1 MGINEL
7 KNTTSKSFTPATI
20 PHHPTTPAT
29 YTPNMKTT
37 VLLTTLTLA
46 TLGSSTALKTP
57 RSTFTWTSWVDSLI
71 ADPAHAMSPEEA
83 IAAFHAANPNP
94 NPDLSTDDA
103 NLDKRQ
109 AFGNCQQLS
118 QRPPSVPDAVACIND
133 LEGRGN
139 AGQECNVDGF
149 TARVQCRLGSADVV
163 SVRGRDDAPRSVNW

>member
-1 MGINEL
+1 
-7 KNTTSKSFTPATI
+7 
-20 PHHPTTPAT
+20 
-29 YTPNMKTT
+29 MKTT

-46 TLGSSTALKTP
+46 TLASSTALKSP

-83 IAAFHAANPNP
+83 IAAFNTANPNP
-94 NPDLSTDDA
+94 NPGLSTSGASTSDA
-103 NLDKRQ
+103 ALDKRQ
-109 AFGNCQQLS
+109 AFANCQQLS

-133 LEGRGN
+133 LASRGN

-163 SVRGRDDAPRSVNW
+163 SVRGRDDAPKSVNCVRVMMWTVC

>member
-1 MGINEL
+1 M
-7 KNTTSKSFTPATI
+7 ATN
-20 PHHPTTPAT
+20 P
-29 YTPNMKTT
+29 PNMKTT

-83 IAAFHAANPNP
+83 IAAFYAANPNP
-94 NPDLSTDDA
+94 NPDLDDA

-133 LEGRGN
+133 LAGRGN
-139 AGQECNVDGF
+139 AGQNCNVDGF

-163 SVRGRDDAPRSVNW
+163 SVRGRDDAPKSVNW

>member
-1 MGINEL
+1 MGINDF
-7 KNTTSKSFTPATI
+7 TDAAPKSFTFAVI
-20 PHHPTTPAT
+20 SHYSTTPAT
-29 YTPNMKTT
+29 NPPNMKTT

-71 ADPAHAMSPEEA
+71 ADQAHAMSPEEA
-83 IAAFHAANPNP
+83 IAAFNAANPNP
-94 NPDLSTDDA
+94 NPDLDDA

-109 AFGNCQQLS
+109 AFANCQQLS

-133 LEGRGN
+133 LAGRGN
-139 AGQECNVDGF
+139 AGQECNVDGY

-163 SVRGRDDAPRSVNW
+163 SVRGRDDAPKSVNW